1 MQIFTPEFL
10 TAVKRLSPIANKGD
24 ESARNLI
31 RTFADDFSSAMGV
44 LFDCLAEP
52 GKWEKNNLFSSG
64 QFDCALF
71 DFRLSVV
78 TLSFMQEAIP
88 AWRAM
93 QSAKE
98 AAQDGE
104 AFPNASEDDI
114 EDALSCIAPAFAFSF
129 AYGEKNAVKRLF
141 NEIIIGFY
149 SWNRRDVDFEKE
161 APAAYAA
168 MRKAFFAAYGK
179 KA

>member
-10 TAVKRLSPIANKGD
+10 AAVKRLSILANNGD
-24 ESARNLI
+24 ECARNLI

-44 LFDCLAEP
+44 LFDCLCES
-52 GKWEKNNLFSSG
+52 GKWEKDNLFSIG

-71 DFRLSVV
+71 GFRLDVA
-78 TLSFMQEAIP
+78 TLAFMHEAIP

-98 AAQDGE
+98 AAQDGGN
-104 AFPNASEDDI
+104 FPDASNDDI

-129 AYGEKNAVKRLF
+129 AYGEKNAVKNLF
-141 NEIIIGFY
+141 NEIIRGFY
-149 SWNRRDVDFEKE
+149 SWNRKKDVDFQEE

-168 MRKAFFAAYGK
+168 MREAFFKAYE
-179 KA
+179 A